1 MIVLDLKNVPECTLD
16 ALGHV
21 LISGDV
27 KALDRFDLLGI
38 DVHMDPENE
47 VSNAY

>member
-1 MIVLDLKNVPECTLD
+1 MIVLDLKNVPECALY